1 VVDVMPSSL
10 LRQLALCFAIAAPA
24 VVFRVTGFAPH
35 PVLDLVVFGAAVVA
49 ASFVLAWAAEAAQK
63 DISGGLAIA
72 ILALIAVLPEYAVDL
87 FYAFRSGFDPEYA
100 HYAAANMTGSNRLLL
115 GFGWPLV
122 VLIAIW
128 VANRARSR
136 RDGLLTNYLQLPAS
150 SRFDVGFLAVLAL
163 LAFTIPLL
171 GEIPVWFGLL
181 LISAFVIYLW
191 RSGRVHPDGEEEFVG
206 TAKLIA
212 DLPTRRRRAAAIIL
226 CAAEPFATSLVD
238 TGTALGLDSYFLVQW
253 LAPLA
258 SEAPEFIIA
267 VLFALRG
274 MGAAA
279 IGTLIASKINQWS
292 LLVGSLPIAHLFG
305 GGGAAL
311 ELDARQIEEFVLTG
325 TQTVL
330 GVAIIMALR
339 FHRSSAIALA
349 ALFGLQFFVTDTT
362 GRYVLSAVQLVLAVV
377 VLVVHRRDLAATLR
391 APFQRASAFASVDAE
406 PDAVA
411 GECRRLA
418 DAGSGRG

>member
-1 VVDVMPSSL
+1 M
-10 LRQLALCFAIAAPA
+10 
-24 VVFRVTGFAPH
+24 
-35 PVLDLVVFGAAVVA
+35 
-49 ASFVLAWAAEAAQK
+49 
-63 DISGGLAIA
+63 
-72 ILALIAVLPEYAVDL
+72 
-87 FYAFRSGFDPEYA
+87 
-100 HYAAANMTGSNRLLL
+100 
-115 GFGWPLV
+115 

-136 RDGLLTNYLQLPAS
+136 RSPDRVGYLQLPAS
-150 SRFDVGFLAVLAL
+150 SRFDVGFLAL
-163 LAFTIPLL
+163 LAALAFVIPML

-181 LISAFVIYLW
+181 LISTFVIYLW
-191 RSGRVHPDGEEEFVG
+191 RSGCVHPEGEEECVG

-212 DLPTRRRRAAAIIL
+212 ELPQRRRRATVVTQFVAAAAIIL
-226 CAAEPFATSLVD
+226 CAAEWFATSLVD
-238 TGTALGLDSYFLVQW
+238 TGTSLGFDSYFLVQW

-292 LLVGSLPIAHLFG
+292 LLVGSLPIAHMFG
-305 GGGAAL
+305 GGAVL

-349 ALFGLQFFVTDTT
+349 GLFALQFFVTDTT
-362 GRYVLSAVQLVLAVV
+362 GRYVLSAVQLVLAAI
-377 VLVVHRRDLAATLR
+377 VLVIHRRDIVATLR
-391 APFQRASAFASVDAE
+391 APFQRASAFAEGAGARSSDAPE
-406 PDAVA
+406 PDARGLA
-411 GECRRLA
+411 NARQGE
-418 DAGSGRG
+418 

>member
-1 VVDVMPSSL
+1 
-10 LRQLALCFAIAAPA
+10 
-24 VVFRVTGFAPH
+24 
-35 PVLDLVVFGAAVVA
+35 
-49 ASFVLAWAAEAAQK
+49 
-63 DISGGLAIA
+63 
-72 ILALIAVLPEYAVDL
+72 
-87 FYAFRSGFDPEYA
+87 
-100 HYAAANMTGSNRLLL
+100 
-115 GFGWPLV
+115 
-122 VLIAIW
+122 
-128 VANRARSR
+128 
-136 RDGLLTNYLQLPAS
+136 
-150 SRFDVGFLAVLAL
+150 
-163 LAFTIPLL
+163 
-171 GEIPVWFGLL
+171 VWFGLL

-212 DLPTRRRRAAAIIL
+212 DLPTRRRRATVVTLFVAAAAIIL